1 MKYKTDIYI
10 ADGTYLQGTVIAT
23 YSELLKLFGQ
33 PRKFADS
40 KCQVE
45 WSIRFEDNTEATVYD
60 WKEDVPASEVRE
72 WHIGGKGLKAVWRVE
87 EAIDALRANDAVQ
100 VAASKIN

>member
-23 YSELLKLFGQ
+23 YQEMVNLFGV
-33 PRKFADS
+33 PRQYKDS

-45 WSIRFEDNTEATVYD
+45 WSVRFEDNTESTVYD
-60 WKEDVPASEVRE
+60 WKEDVPASEVTE
-72 WHIGGKGLKAVWRVE
+72 WHIGGKGLKSVWRVE
-87 EAIDALRANDAVQ
+87 EALDALRAKN
-100 VAASKIN
+100 